1 MGFNKKIL
9 PPIDKMLEIRNSYE
23 TDKDFLDGF
32 IGKYDCLI
40 GSRESLDYLKE
51 LEEKEICQKY
61 QNS

>member
-9 PPIDKMLEIRNSYE
+9 PPIDKMIEIRNSYPSDSE
-23 TDKDFLDGF
+23 FLEGF

-51 LEEKEICQKY
+51 MEEKECQ
-61 QNS
+61 NLL